1 MKTFLQTF
9 IVLSSFRKVLRAS
22 LAQSLYTTTQQSHT
36 LKLPS
41 NICFNKMVHTKCRGE
56 FYHHRT
62 DDGTFGKVKLIKIVI
77 LTIWLWIILYGYILS
92 LQLLFIVFQIPRFQV
107 TEEQVPWSVPLSSY
121 TPVEFTAPFVL
132 TAVWADP
139 ELGAAGFNPLW
150 NKLDGKVNRVSHDG
164 EYKVDKDNRPV
175 NMMGRT
181 GITGRGVLG
190 RWGPNHAA
198 DPIVTRWKREE
209 NGDIVKDSSTGK
221 NILEFVSIQR
231 KDNGEWA
238 IPGGMVDPGEKVSTT
253 VKREFMEEALDS
265 TGTAKRY
272 LPELKKMVDE
282 FFAGGDEVYKGYV
295 DDPRNTDNA
304 WMETVAFSFHDAEG
318 STIGKFPLHAGDD
331 AASICWMPLNSKV
344 SLYASH
350 KNMLELVVNK
360 LQAHW

>member
-1 MKTFLQTF
+1 MKTFIQTF

-36 LKLPS
+36 LNLPS
-41 NICFNKMVHTKCRGE
+41 NTCFNKMVHTKCRGE

-62 DDGTFGKVKLIKIVI
+62 DDGTFGK
-77 LTIWLWIILYGYILS
+77 
-92 LQLLFIVFQIPRFQV
+92 IPRFQV

-265 TGTAKRY
+265 TGTAKSN

>member
-22 LAQSLYTTTQQSHT
+22 LAQSLYTTTQHSHT
-36 LKLPS
+36 LNLPS

-62 DDGTFGKVKLIKIVI
+62 DDGTFGK
-77 LTIWLWIILYGYILS
+77 
-92 LQLLFIVFQIPRFQV
+92 IPRFQI

-139 ELGAAGFNPLW
+139 ELGAAGFTPLW

-265 TGTAKRY
+265 TGTAKSN

-282 FFAGGDEVYKGYV
+282 FFAGGDEVYMGYV

>member
-1 MKTFLQTF
+1 LDPPNNSCY
-9 IVLSSFRKVLRAS
+9 I
-22 LAQSLYTTTQQSHT
+22 
-36 LKLPS
+36 
-41 NICFNKMVHTKCRGE
+41 NKMVHTKCRGE

-62 DDGTFGKVKLIKIVI
+62 DDGTFGK
-77 LTIWLWIILYGYILS
+77 
-92 LQLLFIVFQIPRFQV
+92 IPRASV
-107 TEEQVPWSVPLSSY
+107 PEEQVPWSVPMPSY
-121 TPVEFTAPFVL
+121 TPTEFTAPFVL
-132 TAVWADP
+132 KAVWADP
-139 ELGAAGFNPLW
+139 VLGTEGFNPVW

-164 EYKVDKDNRPV
+164 EYKIDKDNRPL

-181 GITGRGVLG
+181 GLTGRGVLG

-198 DPIVTRWKREE
+198 DPIVTRWQRGA
-209 NGDIVKDSSTGK
+209 NGEIVKDKITGK

-265 TGTAKRY
+265 TGTAKDN
-272 LPELKKMVDE
+272 LPELKKMVEE
-282 FFAGGDEVYKGYV
+282 FFAKGEEVYKGYV

-304 WMETVAFSFHDAEG
+304 WMETVAFSFHDTTG

-350 KNMLELVVNK
+350 KSMLELVVK
-360 LQAHW
+360 RLEAHW

>member
-22 LAQSLYTTTQQSHT
+22 LAQSLHT
-36 LKLPS
+36 SQPAHSLKLPS
-41 NICFNKMVHTKCRGE
+41 NTCSNNKMVHTKCRGE
-56 FYHHRT
+56 FYFHRT
-62 DDGTFGKVKLIKIVI
+62 DDGTFGK
-77 LTIWLWIILYGYILS
+77 
-92 LQLLFIVFQIPRFQV
+92 IPRFQV
-107 TEEQVPWSVPLSSY
+107 PDEQVPWSVPLSSY

-132 TAVWADP
+132 KAVWADS
-139 ELGAAGFNPLW
+139 ELGADGFTPLW

-198 DPIVTRWKREE
+198 DPIVTRWKREDSGE
-209 NGDIVKDSSTGK
+209 KVKDKSSGK

-265 TGTAKRY
+265 TGTAKSN

-304 WMETVAFSFHDAEG
+304 WMETVAFSFHDSEG

-331 AASICWMPLNSKV
+331 AASICWMPLSSKV